1 MARDE
6 LVTEIYAL
14 SAQTLA
20 FEASITKVFYQLSK
34 ADPRFAAAI
43 RQGFDDAASFV
54 ENFAIEKGKAASPEH
69 TVKALRIV
77 EELREPHRSATMT
90 SRATSFRSLGFT

>member
-20 FEASITKVFYQLSK
+20 FGAIITNVFYQLGK

-43 RQGFDDAASFV
+43 RQGFDDAASLV

-77 EELREPHRSATMT
+77 EELRA
-90 SRATSFRSLGFT
+90 ASLGNHDKPRHGV